1 MIFAVTEKGKM
12 KAVKIYKHTFNDFR
26 NVVETVEIEVKE
38 KPKTY
43 VVVGRQKGVL
53 ESRISKDDI
62 GKLDRH
68 WNRKMFMLS
77 PDKKPY
83 INYLIADKENEI
95 NRLRSALEKAIERK
109 DLFAELLR
117 KEDEG
122 K

>member
-1 MIFAVTEKGKM
+1 M
-12 KAVKIYKHTFNDFR
+12 KIYKHTFNDFR
-26 NVVETVEIEVKE
+26 NVIETVEIEVEE

-43 VVVGRQKGVL
+43 VVIGRQKGVW

-62 GKLDRH
+62 DKLDRH
-68 WNRKMFMLS
+68 WDRKMFTLS

-83 INYLIADKENEI
+83 INSLIADNENEI
-95 NRLRSALEKAIERK
+95 NRLKDNLEKAKQRK
-109 DLFAELLR
+109 NILVELLR